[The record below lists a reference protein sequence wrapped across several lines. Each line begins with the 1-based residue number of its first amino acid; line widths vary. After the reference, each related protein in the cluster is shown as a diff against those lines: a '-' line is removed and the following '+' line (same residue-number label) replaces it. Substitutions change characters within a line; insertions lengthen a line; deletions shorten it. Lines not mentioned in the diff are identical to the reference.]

1 MSPDTAERILKGR
14 ARSQWDKGGGSGWGT
29 KIVLELAA
37 THDAQVE
44 IDSEIGVGSTFR
56 VKFPQNEGPAA

>member
-1 MSPDTAERILKGR
+1 
-14 ARSQWDKGGGSGWGT
+14 
-29 KIVLELAA
+29 VLELAA
-37 THDAQVE
+37 THDAEVE